1 MTAHA
6 STFSRIA
13 GPNTIATADGVHLF
27 YRDWPGA
34 GDAAAAQPVLF
45 VGGWSMASSSWGYQ
59 MMALQRRGLRCI
71 AFDRRGHG
79 RSSDPGGGY
88 GFDTLAG
95 DIAAVIEALELR
107 DVVLVGHSM
116 GGNEIVRY
124 LTRFGSARIDRIA
137 LLGPMTPGVTLAP
150 SNPNGVD
157 PSLLE
162 QFRSLQLLRDYPL
175 WIEEN
180 IEPFVPGANA
190 TTKAWLAAMA
200 LDNSLQALHDCQ
212 AAVQGADMVDELRT
226 IAVPA
231 LIIAGDR
238 DASAPL
244 ELTAKRSA
252 ALIPD
257 VRLRVIEGAAHG
269 MFVTHVERVNA
280 DLLEFIG
287 ERGYIG
293 RD

>member
-6 STFSRIA
+6 RIVA
-13 GPNTIATADGVHLF
+13 PNTIATADGVHLF
-27 YRDWPGA
+27 YRDWPGSQPQ
-34 GDAAAAQPVLF
+34 AQAVLF
-45 VGGWSMASSSWGYQ
+45 VGGWSMPSTSWGYQ
-59 MMALQRRGLRCI
+59 MMVLQRRGLRCI

-88 GFDTLAG
+88 DFDTLAG
-95 DIAAVIEALELR
+95 DIAAVIEALDLR
-107 DVVLVGHSM
+107 KVVLVGHSM
-116 GGNEIVRY
+116 GCNEIVRY
-124 LTRFGSARIDRIA
+124 LTRFGSSRIERIA

-157 PSLLE
+157 PALFE
-162 QFRSLQLLRDYPL
+162 QFRSQQLLRDYPL

-190 TTKAWLAAMA
+190 TTRAWLAAMA

-212 AAVQGADMVDELRT
+212 AAVQGADMAEELRT
-226 IAVPA
+226 IAVPT

-238 DASAPL
+238 DVSAPL
-244 ELTAKRSA
+244 ELTAQRSA

-257 VRLRVIEGAAHG
+257 VRLDVIEGAAHG

-280 DLLEFIG
+280 DLLEFIA
-287 ERGYIG
+287 ER
-293 RD
+293 R

>member
-1 MTAHA
+1 MNVHAHV
-6 STFSRIA
+6 I
-13 GPNTIATADGVHLF
+13 GPNTIATADGVRLF
-27 YRDWPGA
+27 YRDWPCSH
-34 GDAAAAQPVLF
+34 AQARPVLF
-45 VGGWSMASSSWGYQ
+45 VGGWSMPSTSWGYQ

-79 RSSDPGGGY
+79 RSGDPGGGY
-88 GFDTLAG
+88 DFDTLAG
-95 DIAAVIEALELR
+95 DIAAVIDALDLL

-116 GGNEIVRY
+116 GCNEIVRY
-124 LTRFGSARIDRIA
+124 LGRFGSKRVERVA
-137 LLGPMTPGVTLAP
+137 LLGPMTPGVTLSA
-150 SNPNGVD
+150 SNPGGVD
-157 PSLLE
+157 PALLE
-162 QFRSLQLLRDYPL
+162 QFRSRQLLRDYPL

-200 LDNSLQALHDCQ
+200 LDNSLQALHDCNV
-212 AAVQGADMVDELRT
+212 AVQGADMVDELRA
-226 IAVPA
+226 IDVPV

-238 DASAPL
+238 DVSAPL
-244 ELTAKRSA
+244 ELTARRSA

-280 DLLEFIG
+280 DLLEFIS
-287 ERGYIG
+287 EPGYIG

>member
-6 STFSRIA
+6 RLHPAIVA
-13 GPNTIATADGVHLF
+13 PNTIATADGVHLF
-27 YRDWPGA
+27 YRDWPGSHPQA
-34 GDAAAAQPVLF
+34 RVVLF
-45 VGGWSMASSSWGYQ
+45 VGGWSMPSNSWGYQ

-88 GFDTLAG
+88 DFDTLAG
-95 DIAAVIEALELR
+95 DIAAVIGALDLR
-107 DVVLVGHSM
+107 EVMLVGHSM
-116 GGNEIVRY
+116 GCNEIVRY
-124 LTRFGSARIDRIA
+124 LTRFGSARVDRIS
-137 LLGPMTPGVTLAP
+137 LLGPMTPGVALGP
-150 SNPNGVD
+150 SNPGGVD
-157 PSLLE
+157 PALLE
-162 QFRSLQLLRDYPL
+162 QFRSQQLLRDFPL

-212 AAVQGADMVDELRT
+212 AAVQGADMAGELRA
-226 IAVPA
+226 IGVPV
-231 LIIAGDR
+231 LIVAGDR
-238 DASAPL
+238 DVSAPL
-244 ELTAKRSA
+244 DLTARRSA

-280 DLLEFIG
+280 ELLEFIG
-287 ERGYIG
+287 
-293 RD
+293 